1 MENKYYWRRGLRNK
15 QVADPEVWHLR
26 LMGSNRL
33 ALCEPVMTSI
43 PVIPV
48 SSSEMFPYNVSDPR
62 IPGWDYHTHGL
73 PTTGSIC
80 PRCKELMPFDFVMV
94 CEEAL
99 NDPR

>member
-26 LMGSNRL
+26 PMRSNRL
-33 ALCEPVMTSI
+33 ALCEEASTI
-43 PVIPV
+43 LV
-48 SSSEMFPYNVSDPR
+48 SSTEMFPSDVSDPR
-62 IPGWDYHTHGL
+62 SPGWDYHTHGL

-80 PRCKELMPFDFVMV
+80 PRCKDLMPFDFVMV